1 VKAPARILVVDDE
14 RSLREFLEIFFRR
27 EGYAVVTAASV
38 DEALV
43 ALGADDF
50 DVVISDVQMAGAS
63 GLELLR
69 TVKETAPECV
79 VIMIT
84 AFATTETAIE
94 AMKQGAYDYITKPFK
109 VDELRLVVEKA
120 LEKKLLADEN
130 QRLRTALRSR
140 SKSLVGSSSALARVH
155 DLIAQVATTRT
166 NVLVSGESG
175 TGKELVA
182 RAIHDL
188 SERREKPFIAVN
200 CGAIPENLLESELF
214 GHVRGAFTG
223 AVSHKPGLVE
233 TADGGTLFLDEI
245 GELPPSLQVKLL
257 RLIQEKTIRR
267 VGGNQDQRAD
277 VRIVAATN
285 RDLQAEAQAGRFRED
300 LYYRLNVIQITLPPL
315 RERMEDVPLLVQH
328 FLAKYRRELGKEVKD
343 LAPAAMEKILAHPF
357 PGNVRE
363 LENLIERAVALSR
376 GPTLGVDVLPAS
388 VLDGGARRLV
398 PPPTV
403 PAPATAL
410 VPAAAGNLDEILASY
425 ERGLLAD
432 ALQRAGGVKKRAA
445 RLLGIS
451 FRSFRYRLEKLG
463 LDDSRHDDDEE

>member
-1 VKAPARILVVDDE
+1 VSASARILVVDDE
-14 RSLREFLEIFFRR
+14 RSLREFLEIFFQRD
-27 EGYAVVTAASV
+27 GYAVTTAASAE
-38 DEALV
+38 EALV
-43 ALGADDF
+43 ALDADDF
-50 DVVISDVQMAGAS
+50 DVVISDVQMGHTS
-63 GLELLR
+63 GLDLLR

-84 AFATTETAIE
+84 AFATAETAIE

-120 LEKKLLADEN
+120 LEKKLLSDEN
-130 QRLRTALRSR
+130 QRLRTELRSR
-140 SKSLVGSSSALARVH
+140 SRSLIGSSAALTRVH

-182 RAIHDL
+182 RAIHEL
-188 SERREKPFIAVN
+188 SERHDKPFIALN

-223 AVSHKPGLVE
+223 AVSNKPGLVE

-245 GELPPSLQVKLL
+245 GELPASLQVKIL

-300 LYYRLNVIQITLPPL
+300 LYYRLDVIQIALPPL
-315 RERMEDVPLLVQH
+315 RDRMEDVPLLVQH
-328 FLAKYRRELGKEVKD
+328 FLAKYREELGKEVD
-343 LAPAAMEKILAHPF
+343 EVSPEAMEKILAYPF

-363 LENLIERAVALSR
+363 LENLIERAVALAR
-376 GPTLGVDVLPAS
+376 GRLLEVDVLPDT
-388 VLDGGARRLV
+388 VLQNAPVRR
-398 PPPTV
+398 
-403 PAPATAL
+403 
-410 VPAAAGNLDEILASY
+410 PAAAATAPVTPVPGGNLDEILANY

-463 LDDSRHDDDEE
+463 LDDAGRDEGF

>member
-1 VKAPARILVVDDE
+1 VA
-14 RSLREFLEIFFRR
+14 
-27 EGYAVVTAASV
+27 TAASV

-43 ALGADDF
+43 ALDGDDF
-50 DVVISDVQMAGAS
+50 DVVISDVQLNGAS

-69 TVKETAPECV
+69 TVKESAPGCV

-120 LEKKLLADEN
+120 LEKKLLVDEN

-140 SKSLVGSSSALARVH
+140 SKTLVGSSGALARVH

-188 SERREKPFIAVN
+188 SERRGKPFIAVN

-223 AVSHKPGLVE
+223 AVANKPGLVE

-267 VGGNQDQRAD
+267 VGGNQDQQAD

-300 LYYRLNVIQITLPPL
+300 LYYRLNVIQVVLPPL

-328 FLAKYRRELGKEVKD
+328 FLAKYGKEFGKD
-343 LAPAAMEKILAHPF
+343 VQEIAPAAMEKVLAYPF

-388 VLDGGARRLV
+388 VLEHAGVHRPAAR
-398 PPPTV
+398 P
-403 PAPATAL
+403 PAPTAPPGAGAGP
-410 VPAAAGNLDEILASY
+410 PAAPGTGGNLDEILASY

-463 LDDSRHDDDEE
+463 LDDARHDDEEE